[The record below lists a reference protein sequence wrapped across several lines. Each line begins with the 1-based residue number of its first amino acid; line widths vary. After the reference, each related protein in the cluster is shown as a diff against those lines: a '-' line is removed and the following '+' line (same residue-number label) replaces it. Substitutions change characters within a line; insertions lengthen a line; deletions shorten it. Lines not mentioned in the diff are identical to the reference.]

1 MTQNANGDGETETP
15 TEVQEPEPVGESAD
29 VQSPPA
35 VGKWPWQIS
44 AAIAAVALIA
54 VLLVLALGWAYI
66 VQHDEAQEQAD
77 WEQLLGIIDRVQ
89 NIALFV
95 LGALLGVSVTGAA
108 AKSAAT
114 VADKNKKEAEK
125 QHDAALQNMQAAE
138 NNKQVAEEKEQV
150 VKIAVRDVRTA
161 TSELA
166 SQIAQ
171 TKASS
176 GQNLRERIGGDIPLV
191 DLSQDTSM
199 AALRKLVNKGSGRY
213 MVLPQSRLDDVPGT
227 PDTRDA
233 ERLVAELQD
242 RWA

>member
-1 MTQNANGDGETETP
+1 MTQNTNGDAEAP
-15 TEVQEPEPVGESAD
+15 TEVKEPEPVAESPD
-29 VQSPPA
+29 VQSAPA

-44 AAIAAVALIA
+44 AAIAAIALTA
-54 VLLVLALGWAYI
+54 VLVVLAFGWAYI
-66 VQHDEAQEQAD
+66 VQHNEAQEQAD
-77 WEQLLGIIDRVQ
+77 WEQLLGLIDRIQ

-108 AKSAAT
+108 TKSAAIA
-114 VADKNKKEAEK
+114 ADKNKKEAEK
-125 QHDAALQNMQAAE
+125 LHDTALQNMQVAD
-138 NNKQVAEEKEQV
+138 NNKQVAEL
-150 VKIAVRDVRTA
+150 AVRDTRA
-161 TSELA
+161 AASELA

-176 GQNLRERIGGDIPLV
+176 GQNLRERIGGDIEPV
-191 DLSQDTSM
+191 DLSQDTSIT
-199 AALRKLVNKGSGRY
+199 ALRELVNNGSGGY
-213 MVLPQSRLDDVPGT
+213 VVFPQSRLDDVPDT

>member
-1 MTQNANGDGETETP
+1 MTQNANGETEAP
-15 TEVQEPEPVGESAD
+15 TELQKPEPVEESPD
-29 VQSPPA
+29 VQSPPP

-66 VQHDEAQEQAD
+66 VQHNEAQERAD

-108 AKSAAT
+108 AKGAAT
-114 VADKNKKEAEK
+114 AADQNKKEAEK
-125 QHDAALQNMQAAE
+125 QHDAAMQNMQAAE
-138 NNKQVAEEKEQV
+138 NNMKVAEV
-150 VKIAVRDVRTA
+150 AVRDTRAA

-171 TKASS
+171 MKASS
-176 GQNLRERIGGDIPLV
+176 GQDLLDRIGEDAQVLDLTQTGSV
-191 DLSQDTSM
+191 DSLSDLGLNG
-199 AALRKLVNKGSGRY
+199 AVRY
-213 MVLPQSRLDDVPGT
+213 VVLPESSLDAVPGV

>member
-1 MTQNANGDGETETP
+1 MVQNANVGGETEAP
-15 TEVQEPEPVGESAD
+15 TELQKPKPVEESPD
-29 VQSPPA
+29 VQSPPP

-66 VQHDEAQEQAD
+66 VQNNEAQERAD

-114 VADKNKKEAEK
+114 AADRNKTEAEK
-125 QHDAALQNMQAAE
+125 QHGAAMQNMQAAE
-138 NNKQVAEEKEQV
+138 NNMLVAEV
-150 VKIAVRDVRTA
+150 AVRDTRAA

-166 SQIAQ
+166 SQIEKVKA
-171 TKASS
+171 ASS
-176 GQNLRERIGGDIPLV
+176 KSLLEQIGDDVHVVDLPETNSIDALRELGLNGR
-191 DLSQDTSM
+191 
-199 AALRKLVNKGSGRY
+199 GRY
-213 MVLPQSRLDDVPGT
+213 VVLPKSRVDAARRA
-227 PDTRDA
+227 PDTGDA

>member
-1 MTQNANGDGETETP
+1 MTQNANVDAEAP
-15 TEVQEPEPVGESAD
+15 TEVKEPEPVAESPD
-29 VQSPPA
+29 VQSAPA

-54 VLLVLALGWAYI
+54 VLVVLAFGWAYI
-66 VQHDEAQEQAD
+66 VQHNEAQERAD
-77 WEQLLGIIDRVQ
+77 WEQLLGLIDRIQ

-108 AKSAAT
+108 TKSAAIA
-114 VADKNKKEAEK
+114 ADKNKKEAEK
-125 QHDAALQNMQAAE
+125 LHDAALQNMQVAD
-138 NNKQVAEEKEQV
+138 NNKQVAEL
-150 VKIAVRDVRTA
+150 AVRDTRA
-161 TSELA
+161 AASELA

-176 GQNLRERIGGDIPLV
+176 GQNLRERIGGDIEPV
-191 DLSQDTSM
+191 DLSQDTSI
-199 AALRKLVNKGSGRY
+199 AALRELVNNGSGGY
-213 MVLPQSRLDDVPGT
+213 VVFPQARLDDVPGA

>member
-1 MTQNANGDGETETP
+1 MTQNTNGDAEGP
-15 TEVQEPEPVGESAD
+15 TEVKEPEPVAESPD
-29 VQSPPA
+29 VQSAPA

-44 AAIAAVALIA
+44 AAIAAVALTA
-54 VLLVLALGWAYI
+54 VLVVLAFGWAYI
-66 VQHDEAQEQAD
+66 VQHNEAQERAD
-77 WEQLLGIIDRVQ
+77 WEQLLGLIDRIQ

-108 AKSAAT
+108 TKSAAIA
-114 VADKNKKEAEK
+114 ADKNKKEAEK
-125 QHDAALQNMQAAE
+125 LHDAALQNMQVAE
-138 NNKQVAEEKEQV
+138 NNKQVAENKDRV
-150 VKIAVRDVRTA
+150 VKIAVRDVRAA

-176 GQNLRERIGGDIPLV
+176 GQNLRERIGGDIEPV
-191 DLSQDTSM
+191 DLSQDTSV
-199 AALRKLVNKGSGRY
+199 AALRELVNNGSGGY
-213 MVLPQSRLDDVPGT
+213 VVFPQSRLDDVPGA
-227 PDTRDA
+227 PDTRNA

>member
-1 MTQNANGDGETETP
+1 MTQPDIEGVTGIP
-15 TEVQEPEPVGESAD
+15 TELKEPEPVAESPD
-29 VQSPPA
+29 VQNAPA

-54 VLLVLALGWAYI
+54 VLVVLTFGWMYV
-66 VQHDEAQEQAD
+66 VQHNEAQERAD

-114 VADKNKKEAEK
+114 TADINKKEAEK
-125 QHDAALQNMQAAE
+125 QHDAAKQNMQVAQ
-138 NNKQVAEEKEQV
+138 NNMKVAEL
-150 VKIAVRDVRTA
+150 AVRDTRA
-161 TSELA
+161 AASELA

-171 TKASS
+171 LKAAS
-176 GQNLRERIGGDIPLV
+176 GQDVLDRIGEDLQV
-191 DLSQDTSM
+191 LDLSQGDPADVLSN
-199 AALRKLVNKGSGRY
+199 LGLNGDGRY
-213 MVLPQSRLDDVPGT
+213 VVLPQSSLDVVPGE

>member
-1 MTQNANGDGETETP
+1 MTQNANVDAEAP
-15 TEVQEPEPVGESAD
+15 TEVKEPEPVAESPD
-29 VQSPPA
+29 VQSAPA

-54 VLLVLALGWAYI
+54 VLVVLAFGWAYI
-66 VQHDEAQEQAD
+66 VQHNEAQERAD
-77 WEQLLGIIDRVQ
+77 WEQLLGLIDRIQ

-108 AKSAAT
+108 TKSAAIA
-114 VADKNKKEAEK
+114 ADKNKKEAEK
-125 QHDAALQNMQAAE
+125 LHDAALQNMQVAD
-138 NNKQVAEEKEQV
+138 NNKQVAEL
-150 VKIAVRDVRTA
+150 AVRDTRA
-161 TSELA
+161 AASELA

-176 GQNLRERIGGDIPLV
+176 GQNLRERIGGDIEPV
-191 DLSQDTSM
+191 DLSQDTSI
-199 AALRKLVNKGSGRY
+199 AALRELVNNGSGGY
-213 MVLPQSRLDDVPGT
+213 VVFPQARLDDVPGA

-242 RWA
+242 RWE

>member
-1 MTQNANGDGETETP
+1 MTQDTNVGGETEAP
-15 TEVQEPEPVGESAD
+15 TELQKPEPVEESPD
-29 VQSPPA
+29 VQSPPP

-66 VQHDEAQEQAD
+66 VENNEAQERAD

-108 AKSAAT
+108 AKGAAT
-114 VADKNKKEAEK
+114 AADKNKKEAEK
-125 QHDAALQNMQAAE
+125 QHGAAMQNMQAAE
-138 NNKQVAEEKEQV
+138 NNMKVAEV
-150 VKIAVRDVRTA
+150 AVRDTRAA

-166 SQIAQ
+166 SQIKKV
-171 TKASS
+171 KAAS
-176 GQNLRERIGGDIPLV
+176 GKSLLEQLGEDIHVV
-191 DLSQDTSM
+191 DLPKTNSID
-199 AALRKLVNKGSGRY
+199 ALKDLGLNGGGRY
-213 MVLPQSRLDDVPGT
+213 VVLPKSRVDAARGA
-227 PDTRDA
+227 PDTGDA
-233 ERLVAELQD
+233 ERLVAELRD

>member
-1 MTQNANGDGETETP
+1 MTQNANGDAEAP
-15 TEVQEPEPVGESAD
+15 TEVKEPEPVAESPD
-29 VQSPPA
+29 VQSAPA

-44 AAIAAVALIA
+44 AAIAAVALTA
-54 VLLVLALGWAYI
+54 VLVVLAFGWAYI

-77 WEQLLGIIDRVQ
+77 WEQLLGLIDRIQ

-108 AKSAAT
+108 TKSAAIA
-114 VADKNKKEAEK
+114 ADKNKKEAEK
-125 QHDAALQNMQAAE
+125 LHDAALQNMQVAD
-138 NNKQVAEEKEQV
+138 NNKQVAEL
-150 VKIAVRDVRTA
+150 AVRDTRA
-161 TSELA
+161 AASELA

-171 TKASS
+171 TKASA

-191 DLSQDTSM
+191 DLSQDTSIG
-199 AALRKLVNKGSGRY
+199 ALRGLVNNGSGSY
-213 MVLPQSRLDDVPGT
+213 VVLPQSRLDDVPGA
-227 PDTRDA
+227 PDTRNA

>member
-1 MTQNANGDGETETP
+1 MTQNANGDTEAP
-15 TEVQEPEPVGESAD
+15 TVLQEPAPVQESPDVQNPAPVGR
-29 VQSPPA
+29 
-35 VGKWPWQIS
+35 WPWQIS

-54 VLLVLALGWAYI
+54 LLVVLAYGWVYI
-66 VQHDEAQEQAD
+66 VQHNEAQERAD

-108 AKSAAT
+108 AKGAAT
-114 VADKNKKEAEK
+114 VADQNKKEAEK
-125 QHDAALQNMQAAE
+125 QHDAAMQNMRAAA
-138 NNKQVAEEKEQV
+138 NNMKVAEV
-150 VKIAVRDVRTA
+150 AVRDTRA
-161 TSELA
+161 AASELA

-171 TKASS
+171 VKASS
-176 GQNLRERIGGDIPLV
+176 AQDLLDRIGENIQVLDLAQTSSADPLS
-191 DLSQDTSM
+191 DLGLNGAS
-199 AALRKLVNKGSGRY
+199 RY
-213 MVLPQSRLDDVPGT
+213 VVLPESTLEAVGGA

>member
-1 MTQNANGDGETETP
+1 MTQDANGDTGSSTEL
-15 TEVQEPEPVGESAD
+15 QKPEPVEESPD
-29 VQSPPA
+29 VQSPPP

-54 VLLVLALGWAYI
+54 VLVVLALGWAYI
-66 VQHDEAQEQAD
+66 VQHNETDERAD

-108 AKSAAT
+108 AKGAAT
-114 VADKNKKEAEK
+114 VADQNKKEAEK
-125 QHDAALQNMQAAE
+125 QHDAAKQNMQAAE
-138 NNKQVAEEKEQV
+138 NNMKVAEV
-150 VKIAVRDVRTA
+150 AVRDTRAATA
-161 TSELA
+161 ELA

-171 TKASS
+171 VKASS
-176 GQNLRERIGGDIPLV
+176 GPGLLARIGEDLQLL
-191 DLSQDTSM
+191 DLSQTSS
-199 AALRKLVNKGSGRY
+199 ADPLSDLGLNGANRY
-213 MVLPQSRLDDVPGT
+213 VVLPESTLDAMGGA

-233 ERLVAELQD
+233 ERLVAELRD